1 MGFIAFY
8 SCERILKLN
17 YGTFF
22 KHAFFE
28 TDFTLSPRENVFFSQ
43 NLVNI
48 AFRGRGIQKKH
59 PEVVKLHR
67 FQDSAYFHFE
77 NAVVSLF

>member
-1 MGFIAFY
+1 MG
-8 SCERILKLN
+8 L
-17 YGTFF
+17 FF
-22 KHAFFE
+22 KNAFFE

-67 FQDSAYFHFE
+67 FRDIAHFHVE
-77 NAVVSLF
+77 NTVVSIF